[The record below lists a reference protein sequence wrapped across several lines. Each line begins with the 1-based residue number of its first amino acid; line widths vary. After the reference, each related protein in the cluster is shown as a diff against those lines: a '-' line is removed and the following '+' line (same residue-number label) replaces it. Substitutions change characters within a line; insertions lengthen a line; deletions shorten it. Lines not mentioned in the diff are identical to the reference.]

1 MIPSVR
7 YLRMFTNAVAGGVLV
22 ASYIA
27 VLIFQ
32 VNPQLPAISTTA
44 LGWFGAVIAFYSPY
58 LTVLLYFLIL
68 GRDLVALRPLRPA
81 WLSVRMLAW
90 LGTVGAGAAA
100 TLTWANLRVFSAVLS
115 EDAVARMRAG
125 AAATTS
131 AAVLLG
137 LIAILRYSFGRRGSR
152 TVGILLVVTLL
163 LSIAVPMVL
172 RGPGDPAVR
181 LPRRDPAD
189 TRANPR
195 LLVSGSAFAPRVR
208 VLALDGASL
217 GFIRQRVGAGQLPNF
232 ARMLDRG
239 AAMDLATLTPTQA
252 EPVWVAAGTG
262 KSAEKNGVRSKVT
275 YRVNDTD
282 TDAADVLP
290 RYCFA
295 YLLPEQGFLRTTHP
309 TSASLNARTLW
320 EILADYGITTGIAG
334 WPLTYPAHAARGYIV
349 SDNFDDAA
357 SSPLRLADARAADP
371 TTAVDVAREIFDR
384 WLTVPWRDVLPT
396 LTSDR
401 PEPPGLN
408 RVRWDLAY
416 EESAAE
422 LATQFSPRFTAV
434 RYEGLAELGHVGLF
448 EAEPELFGEARR
460 ADAEG
465 SVLDQY
471 YAYLDAQIG
480 DAMHALAPGDLLIVM
495 SGFGMEPASWFKRL
509 RMRAFGAPDLTG
521 THEPAPDGFFLAY
534 GTNVATGQFPRGSV
548 ADLAPTVLY
557 YMGVDVGRDMDG
569 FPRTDLFLATYL
581 IDHPVRYVASHER

>member
-1 MIPSVR
+1 
-7 YLRMFTNAVAGGVLV
+7 
-22 ASYIA
+22 
-27 VLIFQ
+27 
-32 VNPQLPAISTTA
+32 
-44 LGWFGAVIAFYSPY
+44 VIAFYAPY

-68 GRDLVALRPLRPA
+68 GRDLVASLPLRPA

-90 LGTVGAGAAA
+90 LGAVGAGAAA
-100 TLTWANLRVFSAVLS
+100 ALTWANLRVFAAVLS
-115 EDAVARMRAG
+115 EPAIARMRAG
-125 AAATTS
+125 AVAPTA

-152 TVGILLVVTLL
+152 TVGVLLVVTLL
-163 LSIAVPMVL
+163 LSIGVPIVL
-172 RGPGDPAVR
+172 RGPGEPAVR
-181 LPRRDPAD
+181 LPRRDAAEPR
-189 TRANPR
+189 TNPR
-195 LLVSGSAFAPRVR
+195 LLVSRVAFAPRVR

-252 EPVWVAAGTG
+252 EPVWVAASTG

-275 YRVNDTD
+275 YRVSESD

-295 YLLPEQGFLRTTHP
+295 YSLLEQGFVRASEP
-309 TSASLNARTLW
+309 TAASLNARPIW
-320 EILADYGITTGIAG
+320 DILADYGVTSGIAG

-349 SDNFDDAA
+349 SDHFDEAA

-384 WLTVPWRDVLPT
+384 WLTRPWQDVLPA
-396 LTSDR
+396 LSADR

-408 RVRWDLAY
+408 RVRWDQAY
-416 EESAAE
+416 QETAAV

-434 RYEGLAELGHVGLF
+434 RYEGLAELGHRGLF
-448 EAEPELFGEARR
+448 DAEPELFGEARR

-471 YAYLDAQIG
+471 YAYLDAEIG
-480 DAMHALAPGDLLIVM
+480 EAMHDLQSGDLLIVM
-495 SGFGMEPASWFKRL
+495 SGFGMEPTSWWKRL
-509 RMRAFGAPDLTG
+509 RARALGAPAITG
-521 THEPAPDGFFLAY
+521 THEPAPDGFLLAY
-534 GTNVATGQFPRGSV
+534 GANVATGQFPRGSV

-581 IDHPVRYVASHER
+581 IEHPVRYVASHEN